1 MLHEKRHESCS
12 GLNGPK
18 EEVMNGT
25 STATLAQQA
34 DSWSVVLSIAMIL
47 AGIVAIFVPAVA
59 GITVTVLAGW
69 LLIFSGIAH
78 LIFGWER
85 RTTGVLPWELLV
97 GILYIIIGCYLL
109 FHISAALAA
118 LTVVLG
124 IYLFA
129 EAILEFLLSYRL
141 YPLPGW
147 GWLAIDGLVTLVL
160 AFLIWRTWSASWVIG
175 VLIGIS
181 ILFSGISRLMLSWA
195 AQRVVANVP

>member
-1 MLHEKRHESCS
+1 MFHEKRRESCS

-18 EEVMNGT
+18 EEIMNAT
-25 STATLAQQA
+25 STATLAKGA
-34 DSWSVVLSIAMIL
+34 VEWSVVLSIAMVL
-47 AGIVAIFVPAVA
+47 AGIVAIFIPAVA

-97 GILYIIIGCYLL
+97 GMLYIVIGCYLL

-141 YPLPGW
+141 HPLPGS

-160 AFLIWRTWSASWVIG
+160 ALLIWRTWSASWVIG

-181 ILFSGISRLMLSWA
+181 ILFSGISRLMLSLA
-195 AQRVVANVP
+195 ARRVVANVP